1 MIAHQ
6 IVEGV
11 AMTTEERFKMP
22 DDLTLFK
29 IAVVVNDGVI
39 ERDKIADMM
48 AMCKI
53 ILDRLYE
60 NGDVRTPSKDEREGI
75 TIID

>member
-1 MIAHQ
+1 
-6 IVEGV
+6 
-11 AMTTEERFKMP
+11 MTTEERFKMP